1 MEQINADMEAIV
13 AIANELDHFQTE
25 LVKLQNQLQS
35 EFEGLWVNESW
46 TDVNFSKFHSMHMES
61 LANDLQLLHREVNHE
76 LKPFLQDVYQKLA
89 AYRDI

>member
-1 MEQINADMEAIV
+1 MSQINADMEAIV

-35 EFEGLWVNESW
+35 DFEGLWVNGHW
-46 TDVNFSKFHSMHMES
+46 TDVNFKKFHHTHMET
-61 LANDLQLLHREVNHE
+61 LANDLQSVHNEVNNE
-76 LKPFLQDVYQKLA
+76 LKPFLHDVYYKLA